1 MEKSITLKS
10 GDKSVEITKDG
21 DEYKLKVTTHS
32 FLEVMARIV
41 NPPRY
46 ASETITLSQEQIEQ
60 LATHLNNQHTNSFP
74 RGNIDFGTSME

>member
-1 MEKSITLKS
+1 MGKNITLKS
-10 GDKSVEITKDG
+10 GDKSVEITKEG

-32 FLEVMARIV
+32 FLEVMTRIV
-41 NPPRY
+41 NPARY

-60 LATHLNNQHTNSFP
+60 LAEHLNNQSNSFP

>member
-1 MEKSITLKS
+1 MGKNITLKS

-21 DEYKLKVTTHS
+21 DEYTLKVTTHS

-46 ASETITLSQEQIEQ
+46 ASESITLSQEQIEE
-60 LATHLNNQHTNSFP
+60 LATHLNNQHTSSFP
-74 RGNIDFGTSME
+74 RGNVDFGTSME